1 MLCTIIVIRDA
12 TRGMPLPL
20 PYFLT
25 PPQAGFPS
33 PAQDYIETTLD
44 LNDVIVRQVASTFFL
59 TVRGDSMRD
68 VGILDGGMLVV
79 DRSITPKDGHI
90 VVACYDGHL
99 VVKRLFI
106 SKGEV
111 MLVSE
116 NQDHPPIILSSEDD
130 VTIWGVVTHSITSH
144 L

>member
-1 MLCTIIVIRDA
+1 MLCTIIVIQKA
-12 TRGMPLPL
+12 TLGDTQSL
-20 PYFLT
+20 PYYLT
-25 PPQAGFPS
+25 PPHAGFPS

-44 LNDVIVRQVASTFFL
+44 LNDIIVRQVASTFFL

-68 VGILDGGMLVV
+68 VGILDGGILVV
-79 DRSITPKDGHI
+79 DRSIHPKDGHI

-116 NQDHPPIILSSEDD
+116 NQDHRPIVLSTEDD
-130 VTIWGVVTHSITSH
+130 ITIWGVVTHSITSF

>member
-1 MLCTIIVIRDA
+1 MICTIIVIREA
-12 TRGMPLPL
+12 TKGLPLSL

-44 LNDVIVRQVASTFFL
+44 LNNMLVRQVASTFFL

-79 DRSITPKDGHI
+79 DRSIEPKDGHI

-116 NQDHPPIILSSEDD
+116 NKEHPPIILSAEDD
-130 VTIWGVVTHSITSH
+130 VTIWGVVSHSINSH

>member
-1 MLCTIIVIRDA
+1 
-12 TRGMPLPL
+12 
-20 PYFLT
+20 
-25 PPQAGFPS
+25 
-33 PAQDYIETTLD
+33 
-44 LNDVIVRQVASTFFL
+44 
-59 TVRGDSMRD
+59 MRD
-68 VGILDGGMLVV
+68 VGILDGGILVV
-79 DRSITPKDGHI
+79 DRSIHPKDGHI

-116 NQDHPPIILSSEDD
+116 NQDHRPIVLSTEDD
-130 VTIWGVVTHSITSH
+130 ITIWGVVTHSITSF